1 MPLRLITGPA
11 NAAKAGVVLDAVRQ
25 QAHTA
30 PLLVVPTAADAD
42 RYRRELVADG
52 AVLGV
57 QVLVFDDLQRQLWS
71 RARVAGRALAS
82 VARQQVAAQAVAA
95 TPLTSLAPAAEAAGF
110 APALARFAEEL
121 AEQRITPQRLTVAL
135 RAWAADTPQQHAYA
149 EELAALIRT
158 DARLLAEHR
167 LGTAATRTAEAL
179 DALRERPVLWG
190 GTPLFLYGFDDLT
203 TLQLDVVESL
213 AGPVGVPVTLALT
226 FEAGREVFLSRTRLH
241 QELLALGAEEEV
253 LPADDAYYVPSART
267 ALSHLERQ
275 LFAEDAEPAADS
287 TGVRALSGGGERAE
301 LELAA
306 QQIAAAIRSGTQAEE
321 IAVVYRGLERRAS
334 LIEAVF
340 SEHGVPVAVRQ
351 KVPADRT
358 TIGRGLLALLAC
370 ALGTGSAEELFIY
383 LRTPGVIAKP
393 ELIDACE
400 AEARRSG
407 ARTSADALALWERRG
422 TLYAVADLR
431 RAARQGFPAL
441 AEGLIG
447 ACGRL
452 LAAPG
457 RGTAPLLTGEDTTDA
472 QAAAAITR
480 ALRALIA
487 LPERLQPEAAALP
500 RLLASEEVRT
510 GRRPGKGRVTVSEPQ
525 SLRARRVRALYL
537 LGMVA
542 GTFPA
547 SARPEP
553 FLGDDERAAINA
565 ASGLRLRL
573 HEDEADIEQLYL
585 YAAVSRPTEE
595 LVLGWH
601 EATDDGGPVVRS
613 HFVDE
618 LARLLPAAV
627 IDQPAARRLGAAGW
641 EPGVAPTTR
650 LAAQHT
656 AVAEG
661 GAPPALIAPLTD
673 AAALGPIRERHT
685 WSASALETWVSCP
698 VRWFVERHLRPGVL
712 EPDAEQLVRGS
723 LAHRVLEQVVAQLAA
738 GDGGLAASSPEARQR
753 LVIAVLAAEAAGN
766 PLSVNPE
773 RLRSELRRLEL
784 DLVGYLERAASSG
797 TSFTP
802 KHFEFAFGTA
812 EAEYPA
818 LELGDGI
825 LRLAGV
831 IDRIDLSPG
840 GREAVIYDYK
850 GRGKPIPPG
859 RWLAD
864 GKLQVLLYLLAVRDL
879 LSVHT
884 VGGFYQPLNAEG
896 HAARGVLLE
905 DEDPLLATTKGDR
918 VTPEALEALLAEA
931 AERALAAVE
940 EIRSGQLRP
949 RPDTCGWQGGCQYPT
964 ICRSAAASG

>member
-1 MPLRLITGPA
+1 MPLRLVTGPA

-25 QAHTA
+25 LAHKA

-57 QVLVFDDLQRQLWS
+57 QVLVFDDLQRQLWF
-71 RARVAGRALAS
+71 RARIAGRALPA
-82 VARQQVAAQAVAA
+82 VARQQVAARAVQ
-95 TPLTSLAPAAEAAGF
+95 TTSLTYLAPAAEAAGF
-110 APALARFAEEL
+110 APALARFSEEL

-135 RAWAADTPQQHAYA
+135 RAWAADNPQQQAYA
-149 EELAALIRT
+149 EELAALIRA
-158 DARLLAEHR
+158 DALLLADNG

-179 DALRERPVLWG
+179 DVLRERPSLWG

-203 TLQLDVVESL
+203 TLQLDVIESL
-213 AGPVGVPVTLALT
+213 SGPVGAAVTLALT

-241 QELLALGAEEEV
+241 QELLALGALEEA
-253 LPADDAYYVPSART
+253 LPADDAYYAPAARA
-267 ALSHLERQ
+267 ALSRIERQ
-275 LFAEDAEPAADS
+275 LFAEDAASAADG
-287 TGVRALSGGGERAE
+287 TGVRALAGGGERAE

-306 QQIAAAIRSGTQAEE
+306 RDVAATINAGTPAEE
-321 IAVVYRGLERRAS
+321 IAVVYRGLERRAA
-334 LIEAVF
+334 LIDAVF

-351 KVPADRT
+351 KVAADRT

-383 LRTPGVIAKP
+383 LRTPGVIERP

-400 AEARRSG
+400 AEARRTG
-407 ARTSADALALWERRG
+407 ARSSGDALAIWERRG
-422 TLYAVADLR
+422 ELYAVAGLR
-431 RAARQGFPAL
+431 RAARQGFPIFAEAL
-441 AEGLIG
+441 IA
-447 ACGRL
+447 ATGRL
-452 LAAPG
+452 LAATG
-457 RGTAPLLTGEDTTDA
+457 RGKAPLLTGDDTSDA

-487 LPERLQPEAAALP
+487 LPTALHPAAADVP
-500 RLLASEEVRT
+500 RLLAAEQVQT

-573 HEDEADIEQLYL
+573 HEDEVDVEQLYL
-585 YAAVSRPTEE
+585 YAAVSRPTDE

-618 LARLLPAAV
+618 LARLLPTAV
-627 IDQPAARRLGAAGW
+627 IAEPEARRLGAAGW
-641 EPGVAPTTR
+641 AAADAPTAR
-650 LAAQHT
+650 LAEQYA
-656 AVAEG
+656 AVAAG
-661 GAPPALIAPLTD
+661 GAPPALIAPLSD
-673 AAALGPIRERHT
+673 PAALGPIRERHT
-685 WSASALETWVSCP
+685 WSASALEAWVSCP

-712 EPDAEQLVRGS
+712 EPDAEALVRGS
-723 LAHRVLEQVVAQLAA
+723 LAHRVLEQVVAQLTAE
-738 GDGGLAASSPEARQR
+738 DGGLAASAPEARQR

-784 DLVGYLERAASSG
+784 DLVSYLERAASSG
-797 TSFTP
+797 TTFTP
-802 KHFEFAFGTA
+802 KHFEFAFGTT
-812 EAEYPA
+812 EAEHPP
-818 LELGDGI
+818 LELGGGI
-825 LRLAGV
+825 LRLAGK

-840 GREAVIYDYK
+840 GGEAVVYDYK

-859 RWLAD
+859 RWLDD

-879 LSVHT
+879 LGVQT

-905 DEDPLLATTKGDR
+905 DEDPLLSTTKGDR
-918 VTPEALEALLAEA
+918 VSPAALEDLLAA
-931 AERALAAVE
+931 AAQRALDAVE
-940 EIRSGQLRP
+940 EIRSGDLRP

-964 ICRSAAASG
+964 ICRSSAAAG